1 MKRLRTLIDAKL
13 WKFLLVGVVN
23 TLAGMGIMFG
33 LYNVAGCSYWVSSAA
48 NYVLTS
54 ILSFFLNKHFTF
66 QSRERGAGQAVRFAA
81 NIAVCYLIAYGIAKP
96 LCLRLLSG
104 AAMERCPT
112 SASSAKSATG
122 CRTSASAFSP
132 SAVRKPKKTETHS
145 RMLSHP
151 GILFGK
157 NTNILLT
164 SRQKS
169 GYINT

>member
-1 MKRLRTLIDAKL
+1 MKRLRTLFDAKL

-66 QSRERGAGQAVRFAA
+66 QSRERGAGQVVRFAA

-104 AAMERCPT
+104 AAVSTRDNAAMLVGMVLFTLAGVSSLSFEKITKAMMPLLFINIVALLIVTYCPPLVT
-112 SASSAKSATG
+112 W
-122 CRTSASAFSP
+122 
-132 SAVRKPKKTETHS
+132 
-145 RMLSHP
+145 LP
-151 GILFGK
+151 GVLMPM
-157 NTNILLT
+157 
-164 SRQKS
+164 
-169 GYINT
+169 